1 MHNILPKMDHVSLI
15 QLLSRHAQLLTRL
28 YTSAG
33 LRDPNALMFDEIAG
47 ADYGN
52 GLYALLGFRRF
63 EHPNHGTTDSN
74 IFVTPACLDLV
85 DISRETV
92 RGRALLSDMR
102 LGLAAAT
109 YSPEVIAEHLAA
121 FSHDRAIVFGA
132 VQHTRELRCLLR
144 SPTGG
149 PGLTA
154 RYLECLT
161 VTEKS
166 RLDEDGT
173 LLVRSLLALNTCD
186 VTHAMIIPDGA
197 RERELVATAGF
208 RKTSGKSSCWFY
220 AAPTNAG
227 PEAGSVGTV
236 TASVIQASDGAMSEH
251 SPHAFA

>member
-52 GLYALLGFRRF
+52 GLYALLGFGRF
-63 EHPNHGTTDSN
+63 EHPNHSTPDSN
-74 IFVTPACLDLV
+74 NFVTAACLDLV

-109 YSPEVIAEHLAA
+109 YSPEGIAGHLAA

-144 SPTGG
+144 SPPGE
-149 PGLTA
+149 PGLTV

-166 RLDEDGT
+166 RFDEDGT

-197 RERELVATAGF
+197 REREFVEASGF
-208 RKTSGKSSCWFY
+208 RKASGKSSCWFY
-220 AAPTNAG
+220 KVPAADGLPAD
-227 PEAGSVGTV
+227 SVSTV
-236 TASVIQASDGAMSEH
+236 THSAMQTSHGAIAEH
-251 SPHAFA
+251 VPRAFA